1 MSRFLPENFDATR
14 PLALIA
20 GQGQYPVLLAQRAR
34 EAGISVRLIEL
45 GGETSPELVDSFAM
59 DERSAVKV
67 GQVGKLLKELK
78 RLGAGY
84 AVMAGQ
90 VTPGKLF
97 KGLHPDLKA
106 IRMLAGLDR
115 KNAETIFGA
124 IGDEIEKAGIH
135 LLDARVFMDQDLANE
150 GMMIKG
156 KEKIDPEHLAHGIE
170 IARENARLDV
180 GQGVVVSRGTVLAV
194 EAFEG
199 TNAMLERAGKFGAK
213 NCIFVK
219 LGKPKQDTRFD
230 VPVFGLQTLQAMKDA
245 GIGTAALESGAVL
258 LLDREDV
265 IREANKKG
273 ISLIGIPNKSG
284 DFHVR
289 RPSHS

>member
-1 MSRFLPENFDATR
+1 MSRFLPEDFDASR

-20 GQGQYPVLLAQRAR
+20 GQGNYPVLLAQRAR
-34 EAGISVRLIEL
+34 NAGIQIRLIEL
-45 GGETSPELVDSFAM
+45 GGETSPELIESFSES
-59 DERSAVKV
+59 ERSAVKV

-78 RLGAGY
+78 KFGAGY

-106 IRMLAGLDR
+106 IRMLAGLER

-124 IGDEIEKAGIH
+124 IGDEIEKAGVQ
-135 LLDARVFMDQDLANE
+135 LLDARIFMDDDLAEE
-150 GMMIKG
+150 GAMVKG
-156 KEKIDPEHLAHGIE
+156 KEKIEPEHLAHGIE

-199 TNAMLERAGKFGAK
+199 TNAMLERAGEFGAK
-213 NCIFVK
+213 NCLFVK
-219 LGKPKQDTRFD
+219 LGKPKQDKRFD
-230 VPVFGLQTLQAMKDA
+230 VPVFGLQTLKTLNEANIKNV
-245 GIGTAALESGAVL
+245 ALESGSVL
-258 LLDREDV
+258 LLNKGEV
-265 IREANKKG
+265 IKEAKTLG
-273 ISLIGIPNKSG
+273 IGIIGFEN
-284 DFHVR
+284 
-289 RPSHS
+289 

>member
-34 EAGISVRLIEL
+34 QAGISVRLIEL

-78 RLGAGY
+78 RLEAGY

-106 IRMLAGLDR
+106 IRMLAGLER

-124 IGDEIEKAGIH
+124 IGDEIEKAGVH
-135 LLDARVFMDQDLANE
+135 LLDARVFMDQDLAEE
-150 GMMIKG
+150 GVMVKG
-156 KEKIDPEHLAHGIE
+156 KEKIAPEHLNHGIE

-199 TNAMLERAGKFGAK
+199 TNAMLDRAGKFGAK
-213 NCIFVK
+213 NCLFVK
-219 LGKPKQDTRFD
+219 IGKPQQDTRFD
-230 VPVFGLQTLQAMKDA
+230 VPVFGLQTLQAMKGA

-258 LLDREDV
+258 LLDRDDV
-265 IREANKKG
+265 IREAGNQK
-273 ISLIGIPNKSG
+273 ITLMGIPK
-284 DFHVR
+284 
-289 RPSHS
+289 

>member
-1 MSRFLPENFDATR
+1 MSRFLPEDFDASR

-20 GQGQYPVLLAQRAR
+20 GQGNYPILLAARAK
-34 EAGISVRLIEL
+34 EVGIQIRLIEL
-45 GGETSPELVDSFAM
+45 GGETSPELIESFSES
-59 DERSAVKV
+59 ERSAVKV

-78 RLGAGY
+78 KFGAGY

-124 IGDEIEKAGIH
+124 IGDEIEKAGVR
-135 LLDARVFMDQDLANE
+135 LLDARAFMDLDLAE
-150 GMMIKG
+150 AGVIVKG
-156 KEKIDPEHLAHGIE
+156 KEKIEPEHLAHGIE

-199 TNAMLERAGKFGAK
+199 TNAMLERAGEFGAK
-213 NCIFVK
+213 NCLFVK
-219 LGKPKQDTRFD
+219 LGKPKQDKRFD
-230 VPVFGLQTLQAMKDA
+230 VPVFGLQTLKTLNEANIKNV
-245 GIGTAALESGAVL
+245 ALESGSVL
-258 LLDREDV
+258 LLNKGEV
-265 IREANKKG
+265 IKEAKTLG
-273 ISLIGIPNKSG
+273 IGIIGFEN
-284 DFHVR
+284 
-289 RPSHS
+289 

>member
-1 MSRFLPENFDATR
+1 
-14 PLALIA
+14 
-20 GQGQYPVLLAQRAR
+20 
-34 EAGISVRLIEL
+34 
-45 GGETSPELVDSFAM
+45 LVDSFAM

-106 IRMLAGLDR
+106 IRMLAGLER

-124 IGDEIEKAGIH
+124 IGDEIEKAGVH

-150 GMMIKG
+150 GIMVKG

-199 TNAMLERAGKFGAK
+199 TNSMLERAGKFGAK
-213 NCIFVK
+213 NCLFVK
-219 LGKPKQDTRFD
+219 LGKTKQDTRFD

-245 GIGTAALESGAVL
+245 GIENAALESGSVL
-258 LLDREDV
+258 LLDKSEV
-265 IREANKKG
+265 LKQAKKL
-273 ISLIGIPNKSG
+273 SIGLSG
-284 DFHVR
+284 VKTQTC
-289 RPSHS
+289 

>member
-34 EAGISVRLIEL
+34 QAGISVRLIEL

-67 GQVGKLLKELK
+67 GQMGKLLKELK
-78 RLGAGY
+78 RLEAGY

-106 IRMLAGLDR
+106 IRMLAGLER

-124 IGDEIEKAGIH
+124 IGDEIEKAGVH
-135 LLDARVFMDQDLANE
+135 LLDARVFMDQDLAEE
-150 GMMIKG
+150 GVMVKG
-156 KEKIDPEHLAHGIE
+156 KEKIEPEHLAHGIE
-170 IARENARLDV
+170 IALENARLDV

-199 TNAMLERAGKFGAK
+199 TNAMLERAGQFGAK
-213 NCIFVK
+213 NCLFVK
-219 LGKPKQDTRFD
+219 IGKPQQDTRFD

-258 LLDREDV
+258 LLDRDDV
-265 IREANKKG
+265 IREAGNQK
-273 ISLIGIPNKSG
+273 ITLMGIPK
-284 DFHVR
+284 
-289 RPSHS
+289 

>member
-1 MSRFLPENFDATR
+1 MSVFLPDDFDARR

-20 GQGQYPVLLAQRAR
+20 GQGNYPVLLAQRAR
-34 EAGISVRLIEL
+34 NAGIQLRLIEL
-45 GGETSPELVDSFAM
+45 GGETSPELIESFP
-59 DERSAVKV
+59 DDNRTSVKV
-67 GQVGKLLKELK
+67 GQVGKLLNELK
-78 RLGAGY
+78 KFDAGY

-115 KNAETIFGA
+115 RNAETIFGA
-124 IGDEIEKAGIH
+124 IGDEIEKAGVQ
-135 LLDARVFMDQDLANE
+135 LLDARIFMDDDLAEE
-150 GMMIKG
+150 GAMVKG
-156 KEKIDPEHLAHGIE
+156 KEKIEPEHLAHGIE

-213 NCIFVK
+213 NCLFVK

-230 VPVFGLQTLQAMKDA
+230 VPVFGLQTLKTLIKANIKNVALASRSVLILDK
-245 GIGTAALESGAVL
+245 GTVIKEAKKLGVGVTGA
-258 LLDREDV
+258 
-265 IREANKKG
+265 K
-273 ISLIGIPNKSG
+273 
-284 DFHVR
+284 H
-289 RPSHS
+289 

>member
-1 MSRFLPENFDATR
+1 MSRFLPGNFDASR

-20 GQGQYPVLLAQRAR
+20 GQGQYPFLLAERAR
-34 EAGISVRLIEL
+34 QAGISLRLIEL
-45 GGETSPELVDSFAM
+45 GGETSTELVDSFAQ
-59 DERSAVKV
+59 DQRSAVKV

-78 RLGAGY
+78 KFDAGY

-124 IGDEIEKAGIH
+124 IGDEIERAGVH
-135 LLDARVFMDQDLANE
+135 LLDARVFMDEDLAEE
-150 GMMIKG
+150 GVMVRS
-156 KEKIDPEHLAHGIE
+156 KEKIVPEHLDHGIE

-199 TNAMLERAGKFGAK
+199 TNAMIERAGTFGAK
-213 NCIFVK
+213 NCLFVK
-219 LGKPKQDTRFD
+219 LGKPQQDTRFD
-230 VPVFGLQTLQAMKDA
+230 VPVFGVQTLQSMHDA
-245 GIGTAALESGAVL
+245 GIGNAALEKRSVL
-258 LLDREDV
+258 LLDKVEV
-265 IREANKKG
+265 LKQAKKLG
-273 ISLIGIPNKSG
+273 IGLTGIET
-284 DFHVR
+284 
-289 RPSHS
+289 

>member
-1 MSRFLPENFDATR
+1 MSCFLPDDFDPSR

-20 GQGQYPVLLAQRAR
+20 GQGIYPQLLAERAR
-34 EAGISVRLIEL
+34 KAGIPLRLIEL
-45 GGETSPELVDSFAM
+45 GGETSTELINTFPENQS
-59 DERSAVKV
+59 SAVKV

-78 RLGAGY
+78 KLNAKY

-124 IGDEIEKAGIH
+124 IGEEIEKVGVH
-135 LLDARVFMDQDLANE
+135 LLDARVFMDQDLAEE
-150 GMMIKG
+150 GVMVQG
-156 KEKIDPEHLAHGIE
+156 KEKIEPEHLMHALE

-199 TNAMLERAGKFGAK
+199 TNQMLERAGKFGAK
-213 NCIFVK
+213 NCLFVK
-219 LGKPKQDTRFD
+219 LAKPKQDTRFD

-245 GIGTAALESGAVL
+245 GIGNAALVSGSVL
-258 LLDREDV
+258 LLEKDE
-265 IREANKKG
+265 ILNEAKKIGIGLAG
-273 ISLIGIPNKSG
+273 ISK
-284 DFHVR
+284 
-289 RPSHS
+289 

>member
-1 MSRFLPENFDATR
+1 MSRFLPEDFDASR

-20 GQGQYPVLLAQRAR
+20 GQGNYPVLLAQRAR
-34 EAGISVRLIEL
+34 NAGIQIRLIEL
-45 GGETSPELVDSFAM
+45 GGETSPELIESFSES
-59 DERSAVKV
+59 ERSAVKV

-78 RLGAGY
+78 KFGAGY

-124 IGDEIEKAGIH
+124 IGDEIEKAGVQ
-135 LLDARVFMDQDLANE
+135 LLDARIFMDEDLAE
-150 GMMIKG
+150 AGVIVKG
-156 KEKIDPEHLAHGIE
+156 KEKIEPEHLAHGIE

-199 TNAMLERAGKFGAK
+199 TNAMLERAGEFGAK
-213 NCIFVK
+213 NCLFVK
-219 LGKPKQDTRFD
+219 LGKPKQDKRFD
-230 VPVFGLQTLQAMKDA
+230 VPVFGLQTLKTLNEANIKNV
-245 GIGTAALESGAVL
+245 ALESGSVL
-258 LLDREDV
+258 LLNKGDV
-265 IREANKKG
+265 IKEAKTLG
-273 ISLIGIPNKSG
+273 IGIIGFEN
-284 DFHVR
+284 
-289 RPSHS
+289 

>member
-1 MSRFLPENFDATR
+1 MSRFLPENFDASR

-20 GQGQYPVLLAQRAR
+20 GQGQYPVLLAKRAR
-34 EAGISVRLIEL
+34 QVGISVRLIEL
-45 GGETSPELVDSFAM
+45 GGETSPELVDSFAK
-59 DERSAVKV
+59 DKRSAVKV
-67 GQVGKLLKELK
+67 GQVGKLLRELK
-78 RLGAGY
+78 RLEVGY

-106 IRMLAGLDR
+106 IRMLAGLER

-124 IGDEIEKAGIH
+124 IGDEIEKAGVH
-135 LLDARVFMDQDLANE
+135 LLDARVFMDQDLAEE
-150 GMMIKG
+150 GVMVKG
-156 KEKIDPEHLAHGIE
+156 KEKIEPEHLAHGIE

-213 NCIFVK
+213 NCLFVK

-245 GIGTAALESGAVL
+245 GIENAALESVSVL
-258 LLDREDV
+258 LLDKSEV
-265 IREANKKG
+265 LKQAKKLG
-273 ISLIGIPNKSG
+273 IGLSG
-284 DFHVR
+284 VKT
-289 RPSHS
+289 

>member
-1 MSRFLPENFDATR
+1 MSVSLPDDFDARR

-20 GQGQYPVLLAQRAR
+20 GQENYPVLLAQRAR
-34 EAGISVRLIEL
+34 NAGIQLRLIEL
-45 GGETSPELVDSFAM
+45 GGETSPELIESFP
-59 DERSAVKV
+59 DDNRTSVKV

-78 RLGAGY
+78 KFDAGY

-124 IGDEIEKAGIH
+124 IGDEIEKAGVQ
-135 LLDARVFMDQDLANE
+135 LLDARIFMDDDLAEE
-150 GMMIKG
+150 GAMVKG
-156 KEKIDPEHLAHGIE
+156 KEKIESEHLAHGIE

-213 NCIFVK
+213 NCLFVK

-230 VPVFGLQTLQAMKDA
+230 VPVFGLQTLKTLSKANIKNVALASGSVLILDK
-245 GIGTAALESGAVL
+245 GT
-258 LLDREDV
+258 V
-265 IREANKKG
+265 IKEAKKLG
-273 ISLIGIPNKSG
+273 VGVTGVKI
-284 DFHVR
+284 
-289 RPSHS
+289 

>member
-1 MSRFLPENFDATR
+1 MSRFLPEDFDASR
-14 PLALIA
+14 PFALIA
-20 GQGQYPVLLAQRAR
+20 GQGNYPTLLAARAK
-34 EAGISVRLIEL
+34 EVGIQIRLIEL
-45 GGETSPELVDSFAM
+45 GGETSPELIESFSES
-59 DERSAVKV
+59 ERSAVKV
-67 GQVGKLLKELK
+67 GQVGKLLKEIK
-78 RLGAGY
+78 KFDAGY
-84 AVMAGQ
+84 AVMVGQ

-124 IGDEIEKAGIH
+124 IGDEIEKAGVR
-135 LLDARVFMDQDLANE
+135 LLDARAFMDEDLAE
-150 GMMIKG
+150 AGVIVKG
-156 KEKIDPEHLAHGIE
+156 KEKIYPEHLTHGIE

-213 NCIFVK
+213 NCLFVK

-230 VPVFGLQTLQAMKDA
+230 VPVFGLQTLKTLSEANIKNVA
-245 GIGTAALESGAVL
+245 VESGSVL
-258 LLDREDV
+258 LLNKAEV
-265 IREANKKG
+265 IKEAK
-273 ISLIGIPNKSG
+273 SLGIGIIGFEK
-284 DFHVR
+284 
-289 RPSHS
+289 

>member
-1 MSRFLPENFDATR
+1 MSLFLPDDFDASR

-20 GQGQYPVLLAQRAR
+20 GQGNYPILLAERAR
-34 EAGISVRLIEL
+34 KAGVSIRLIGL
-45 GGETSPELVDSFAM
+45 GDETSPQLIESFSN
-59 DERSAVKV
+59 DEQSTVKV

-78 RLGAGY
+78 KFDAGY

-135 LLDARVFMDQDLANE
+135 LLDARVFMDEDLADE
-150 GMMIKG
+150 GAMVKG
-156 KEKIDPEHLAHGIE
+156 KEKIESEHLVHGIE
-170 IARENARLDV
+170 IARKNARLDV

-199 TNAMLERAGKFGAK
+199 TNAMLERAGQFGAK
-213 NCIFVK
+213 NCLFIK

-230 VPVFGLQTLQAMKDA
+230 VPVFGMQTLYALKEA
-245 GIGTAALESGAVL
+245 AIKNVALESGSVL
-258 LLDREDV
+258 LLNKEEV
-265 IREANKKG
+265 LKEARTQA
-273 ISLIGIPNKSG
+273 IGILG
-284 DFHVR
+284 FL
-289 RPSHS
+289 

>member
-1 MSRFLPENFDATR
+1 MSRFLPEKFDASR

-20 GQGQYPVLLAQRAR
+20 GQGQYPLLLAERAR
-34 EAGISVRLIEL
+34 KAGISLRLIEL
-45 GGETSPELVDSFAM
+45 GGETSPELISSFPRN
-59 DERSAVKV
+59 ERSAVKV

-78 RLGAGY
+78 KFDAGY

-124 IGDEIEKAGIH
+124 IADEIEKIGVH
-135 LLDARVFMDQDLANE
+135 LLDARVFMDQDLAE
-150 GMMIKG
+150 SGVMVKG
-156 KEKIDPEHLAHGIE
+156 KEKIEPEHLTHGIE

-213 NCIFVK
+213 NCLFVK
-219 LGKPKQDTRFD
+219 LGKPKQDTCFD
-230 VPVFGLQTLQAMKDA
+230 VPVFGMQTLEKMKSA
-245 GIGTAALESGAVL
+245 GIGNVAFEAGSVL
-258 LLDREDV
+258 LLDKEQLLLT
-265 IREANKKG
+265 ATQMG
-273 ISLIGIPNKSG
+273 ISIQGFNQNI
-284 DFHVR
+284 
-289 RPSHS
+289 

>member
-1 MSRFLPENFDATR
+1 MSIFLPDNFDASL
-14 PLALIA
+14 PLTLIA
-20 GQGQYPVLLAQRAR
+20 GQGQYPVLLAERAR
-34 EAGISVRLIEL
+34 EAKIPLRLIEL
-45 GGETSPELVDSFAM
+45 GGETSPELVSSFSE
-59 DERSAVKV
+59 DERAAVKV

-78 RLGAGY
+78 RLDAGY

-124 IGDEIEKAGIH
+124 IGDEIKKIGVH
-135 LLDARVFMDQDLANE
+135 LLDARVFMDEDLASE
-150 GMMIKG
+150 GVMVKG

-180 GQGVVVSRGTVLAV
+180 GQGVVVSQGTVLAV

-199 TNAMLERAGKFGAK
+199 TNAMLDRAGQFGAK
-213 NCIFVK
+213 NCLFVK

-245 GIGTAALESGAVL
+245 GIGNAALKTGSVL
-258 LLDREDV
+258 LLNKEKLLS
-265 IREANKKG
+265 EANKQR
-273 ISLIGIPNKSG
+273 IGITGFANS
-284 DFHVR
+284 
-289 RPSHS
+289 

>member
-1 MSRFLPENFDATR
+1 MSLFLPDDFDASR

-20 GQGQYPVLLAQRAR
+20 GQGNYPILLAERAR
-34 EAGISVRLIEL
+34 KAGVSIRLIGL
-45 GGETSPELVDSFAM
+45 GDETSTQLIESFSN
-59 DERSAVKV
+59 DEQSTVKV

-78 RLGAGY
+78 KFDAGY

-124 IGDEIEKAGIH
+124 IGDEIEKVGIH
-135 LLDARVFMDQDLANE
+135 LLDARVFMDEDLADE
-150 GMMIKG
+150 GAMVKG
-156 KEKIDPEHLAHGIE
+156 KEKIESVHLAHGIE
-170 IARENARLDV
+170 IARKNARLDV

-199 TNAMLERAGKFGAK
+199 TNAMLERAGQFGAK
-213 NCIFVK
+213 NCLFIK

-230 VPVFGLQTLQAMKDA
+230 VPVFGMQTLYALKEA
-245 GIGTAALESGAVL
+245 AIKNVALESGSVL
-258 LLDREDV
+258 LLNKEEV
-265 IREANKKG
+265 LKEARTQA
-273 ISLIGIPNKSG
+273 IGIFG
-284 DFHVR
+284 FL
-289 RPSHS
+289 

>member
-1 MSRFLPENFDATR
+1 MSRFLPEKFDASR

-20 GQGQYPVLLAQRAR
+20 GQGQYPLLLAERAR
-34 EAGISVRLIEL
+34 KAGISLRLIEL
-45 GGETSPELVDSFAM
+45 GGETSSELISSFPRN
-59 DERSAVKV
+59 ERSAVKV

-78 RLGAGY
+78 KFDARY

-124 IGDEIEKAGIH
+124 IGDEIEKIDVH
-135 LLDARVFMDQDLANE
+135 LLDARVFMDEDLASE
-150 GMMIKG
+150 GVMVKG

-213 NCIFVK
+213 NCLFVK

-230 VPVFGLQTLQAMKDA
+230 VPVFGMQTLEKMKYA
-245 GIGTAALESGAVL
+245 GIGNVAFEDGSVL
-258 LLDREDV
+258 LLDKEKLLLT
-265 IREANKKG
+265 ATQMG
-273 ISLIGIPNKSG
+273 IGIQGFNQNI
-284 DFHVR
+284 
-289 RPSHS
+289 

>member
-1 MSRFLPENFDATR
+1 MSRFLPDNFDACR

-20 GQGQYPVLLAQRAR
+20 GQGNYPVLLADRVR
-34 EAGISVRLIEL
+34 LAGIPLRLIEL
-45 GGETSPELVDSFAM
+45 GGETSPALVSSFPET
-59 DERSAVKV
+59 ERSAVKV

-78 RLGAGY
+78 KLKAGY

-97 KGLHPDLKA
+97 KGLHPDFKA
-106 IRMLAGLDR
+106 IRMLAGLER

-135 LLDARVFMDQDLANE
+135 LLDARVFMDEDLADQ
-150 GMMIKG
+150 GVMVKG
-156 KEKIDPEHLAHGIE
+156 REKIEPEHLAHGLE

-180 GQGVVVSRGTVLAV
+180 GQGVVVSRGTVLAI

-199 TNAMLERAGKFGAK
+199 TNAMLERAGQFETKCK
-213 NCIFVK
+213 LFVK

-230 VPVFGLQTLQAMKDA
+230 IPVFGLQTLQVMKAA
-245 GIGTAALESGAVL
+245 GIGNAVLESGAVL
-258 LLDREDV
+258 ML
-265 IREANKKG
+265 NKKTVLQNSISFG
-273 ISLIGIPNKSG
+273 IGLQGTN
-284 DFHVR
+284 
-289 RPSHS
+289 

>member
-1 MSRFLPENFDATR
+1 MSRFLPDDFDASR

-20 GQGQYPVLLAQRAR
+20 GQGDYPILLAERAR
-34 EAGISVRLIEL
+34 KVGINLRLIEL
-45 GGETSPELVDSFAM
+45 GGETSPELVSSFS
-59 DERSAVKV
+59 DNERSAVKV

-78 RLGAGY
+78 KFDAGY

-115 KNAETIFGA
+115 RNAETIFGA
-124 IGDEIEKAGIH
+124 IGDEIEQAGVH
-135 LLDARVFMDQDLANE
+135 LLDARVFMDEDMAEE
-150 GMMIKG
+150 GVMFKG
-156 KEKIDPEHLAHGIE
+156 KEKVETEHLAHGIE

-199 TNAMLERAGKFGAK
+199 TNAMIERAGTFGAK
-213 NCIFVK
+213 NCLFVK

-230 VPVFGLQTLQAMKDA
+230 VPVFGLQTLTEMHEA
-245 GIGTAALESGAVL
+245 GIRNAALETGSVL
-258 LLDREDV
+258 LLDKAEV
-265 IREANKKG
+265 LKQAKKL
-273 ISLIGIPNKSG
+273 SIGLTGVEN
-284 DFHVR
+284 
-289 RPSHS
+289 

>member
-1 MSRFLPENFDATR
+1 MSRFLPNNFDASR

-20 GQGQYPVLLAQRAR
+20 GQGNYPILLAKRAR
-34 EAGISVRLIEL
+34 KAGISLRLIEL
-45 GGETSPELVDSFAM
+45 GGETSPELVSSFSEN
-59 DERSAVKV
+59 ERTAVKV

-78 RLGAGY
+78 RLGACY

-124 IGDEIEKAGIH
+124 IGNEIEKAGVH
-135 LLDARVFMDQDLANE
+135 LLDARIFMDEDLAEE
-150 GMMIKG
+150 GMMVKG
-156 KEKIDPEHLAHGIE
+156 KEKIEPDHLNHGID

-199 TNAMLERAGKFGAK
+199 TNAMLERAGTFGAK
-213 NCIFVK
+213 NCLFVK
-219 LGKPKQDTRFD
+219 LGKPRQDTRFD
-230 VPVFGLQTLQAMKDA
+230 VPVFGSHTLQ
-245 GIGTAALESGAVL
+245 S
-258 LLDREDV
+258 V
-265 IREANKKG
+265 IKL
-273 ISLIGIPNKSG
+273 SLIHI
-284 DFHVR
+284 
-289 RPSHS
+289 

>member
-1 MSRFLPENFDATR
+1 MSRFLPEDFDASR

-20 GQGQYPVLLAQRAR
+20 GQGNYPVLLAQRAR
-34 EAGISVRLIEL
+34 NAGIQIRLIEL
-45 GGETSPELVDSFAM
+45 GGETSPELIESFSES
-59 DERSAVKV
+59 ERSAVKV

-78 RLGAGY
+78 KFGAGY

-124 IGDEIEKAGIH
+124 IGDEIEKAGVQ
-135 LLDARVFMDQDLANE
+135 LLDARIFMDEDLAE
-150 GMMIKG
+150 AGVIVKG
-156 KEKIDPEHLAHGIE
+156 KEKIEPEHLAHGIE

-199 TNAMLERAGKFGAK
+199 TNAMLERAGEFGAK
-213 NCIFVK
+213 NCLFVK
-219 LGKPKQDTRFD
+219 LGKPKQDKRFD
-230 VPVFGLQTLQAMKDA
+230 VPVFGLQTLKTLNEANIKNV
-245 GIGTAALESGAVL
+245 ALESGSVL
-258 LLDREDV
+258 LLNKGEV
-265 IREANKKG
+265 IKEAKTLG
-273 ISLIGIPNKSG
+273 IGIIGFEN
-284 DFHVR
+284 
-289 RPSHS
+289 

>member
-1 MSRFLPENFDATR
+1 MSRFLPNNFDASL

-20 GQGQYPVLLAQRAR
+20 GQGQYPVLLAERVRKAK
-34 EAGISVRLIEL
+34 IPLRLIEL
-45 GGETSPELVDSFAM
+45 GGETSPKLVSSFPEV
-59 DERSAVKV
+59 ERAAVKV

-78 RLGAGY
+78 KMKAGY

-97 KGLHPDLKA
+97 KGLQPDLKA
-106 IRMLAGLDR
+106 IRMLTSLER

-124 IGDEIEKAGIH
+124 IGDEIEKVGVH
-135 LLDARVFMDQDLANE
+135 LLDARTFMDQDLAEE
-150 GMMIKG
+150 GLMVKG
-156 KEKIDPEHLAHGIE
+156 KEKIEPKYLNHGIE

-213 NCIFVK
+213 NCLFVK
-219 LGKPKQDTRFD
+219 LAKPKQDTRFD

-245 GIGTAALESGAVL
+245 GIGNAAVEAGSVL
-258 LLDREDV
+258 LLEKNE
-265 IREANKKG
+265 ILKESQKSK
-273 ISLIGIPNKSG
+273 IGIQG
-284 DFHVR
+284 I
-289 RPSHS
+289 

>member
-1 MSRFLPENFDATR
+1 MSRFLPDDFDPSR

-20 GQGQYPVLLAQRAR
+20 GPGIYPQLLAERAR
-34 EAGISVRLIEL
+34 KAGIPIRLIEL
-45 GGETSPELVDSFAM
+45 GGETSTELITSFPENQ
-59 DERSAVKV
+59 RSAVKV
-67 GQVGKLLKELK
+67 GQVGKLLKELNK
-78 RLGAGY
+78 LDAKY

-124 IGDEIEKAGIH
+124 IGEEIEKAGVH
-135 LLDARVFMDQDLANE
+135 LLDARIFMDEDLAEE
-150 GMMIKG
+150 GVLVQG
-156 KEKIDPEHLAHGIE
+156 KEKIEPEHLKHGIE

-213 NCIFVK
+213 NCLFVK
-219 LGKPKQDTRFD
+219 LAKPKQDTRFD
-230 VPVFGLQTLQAMKDA
+230 VPVFGLQTLNAMKEA
-245 GIGTAALESGAVL
+245 GIGNAALESGSVL
-258 LLDREDV
+258 LLEKDEV
-265 IREANKKG
+265 LIEAKKLG
-273 ISLIGIPNKSG
+273 IGLMGILK
-284 DFHVR
+284 
-289 RPSHS
+289 

>member
-1 MSRFLPENFDATR
+1 MSRFLPDNFDASL
-14 PLALIA
+14 PLTLIA
-20 GQGQYPVLLAQRAR
+20 GQGQYPVLLAERAR
-34 EAGISVRLIEL
+34 KAKIPLRLIEL
-45 GGETSPELVDSFAM
+45 GGETSPELVSSFPE
-59 DERSAVKV
+59 DERAAVKV

-78 RLGAGY
+78 KLDAGY

-124 IGDEIEKAGIH
+124 IGDEIEKIGVH
-135 LLDARVFMDQDLANE
+135 LLDARVFMDEDLASE
-150 GMMIKG
+150 GIMVKG
-156 KEKIDPEHLAHGIE
+156 KEKIEPEHLNHGIE

-180 GQGVVVSRGTVLAV
+180 GQGVVVSQGTVLAV

-199 TNAMLERAGKFGAK
+199 TNAMLNRAGQFGAK
-213 NCIFVK
+213 NCLFVK

-230 VPVFGLQTLQAMKDA
+230 VPVFGLQTLQEMKDA
-245 GIGTAALESGAVL
+245 GTGNAALEMGSVL
-258 LLDREDV
+258 LLDKAE
-265 IREANKKG
+265 ILKQAKKLG
-273 ISLIGIPNKSG
+273 IGLTGVEN
-284 DFHVR
+284 
-289 RPSHS
+289 